1 MINNN
6 DNNADENLNGF
17 FMDDGTPVNT
27 NFLKKPS
34 LCVTCKKDDMS
45 GKESMLC
52 NLTRMDQQG
61 EKHFRCDAYL
71 SR

>member
-1 MINNN
+1 MND
-6 DNNADENLNGF
+6 DNNPNGF

-34 LCVTCKKDDMS
+34 LCVTCKKDDDQS
-45 GKESMLC
+45 ESIFC

-61 EKHFRCDAYL
+61 EAQFICDAYQ
-71 SR
+71 SN

>member
-1 MINNN
+1 MNHES
-6 DNNADENLNGF
+6 DNLNGF

-34 LCVTCKKDDMS
+34 LCVTCKKDDDQN
-45 GKESMLC
+45 ESMLC

-61 EKHFRCDAYL
+61 ETRFICDAYEAN
-71 SR
+71 